1 MNRFIYSLGLIT
13 LCILLGAA
21 SCNKKAVPQKST
33 EQIIDFTDDLSKY
46 RPSVASLEE
55 GKTEGGNT
63 IIQNDSVKSVHDISG
78 KLNVLLDTIRQR
90 NFDSGELDGF
100 TILVYSGTN
109 ETEAGRIRNRLYD
122 IVPDLEARV
131 RYSLP
136 TYFVKIGR
144 FYQQVEAQPL
154 YLEIRKYYP
163 DATVVPDKFPIE

>member
-13 LCILLGAA
+13 LCILLGSAGC
-21 SCNKKAVPQKST
+21 SKKTIPQKST
-33 EQIIDFTDDLSKY
+33 DEIIDYTDDLSAY
-46 RPSVASLEE
+46 RPSVSALDQ
-55 GKTEGGNT
+55 NT
-63 IIQNDSVKSVHDISG
+63 PEVNNVIQNDSVKSVHDISD
-78 KLNVLLDTIRQR
+78 KLNVLLDTVRQR
-90 NFDSGELDGF
+90 NFDSGELEGF
-100 TILVYSGTN
+100 TILAYSGTN

-131 RYSLP
+131 TYSLP

-154 YLEIRKYYP
+154 YLEVRKYYP

>member
-13 LCILLGAA
+13 FCILLGAA
-21 SCNKKAVPQKST
+21 GCSKKTIPQKST
-33 EQIIDFTDDLSKY
+33 DEIIDYTDDLSAY
-46 RPSVASLEE
+46 RPSVPALEQGASEV
-55 GKTEGGNT
+55 ND
-63 IIQNDSVKSVHDISG
+63 IIQNDSLKSAHDISG

-90 NFDSGELDGF
+90 NFDSGELAGY

-154 YLEIRKYYP
+154 YLEIRKHYP
-163 DATVVPDKFPIE
+163 DATIVPDKFPIE

>member
-13 LCILLGAA
+13 LCILLGSAGC
-21 SCNKKAVPQKST
+21 SKKAIPQKDT
-33 EQIIDFTDDLSKY
+33 DEILDYTDDLSAY
-46 RPSVASLEE
+46 RPSVSALDQGTPEVNE
-55 GKTEGGNT
+55 V
-63 IIQNDSVKSVHDISG
+63 IQNDSVKSVHDISG

-90 NFDSGELDGF
+90 NFDSGELEGY

>member
-1 MNRFIYSLGLIT
+1 MNRIIYSLGLIT
-13 LCILLGAA
+13 LCILLGSAGC
-21 SCNKKAVPQKST
+21 SKKTIPQKST
-33 EQIIDFTDDLSKY
+33 DEIIDYTDDLSAY
-46 RPSVASLEE
+46 RPSVSALEQ
-55 GKTEGGNT
+55 GNPEVKEV
-63 IIQNDSVKSVHDISG
+63 IQNDSLKSVYDISG

-90 NFDSGELDGF
+90 NFDSGELEGF